1 MPVST
6 RVLLPG
12 LLAALTASFVATGAA
27 AQPVPPFAP
36 SPQGVLNLTAS
47 ASVEVT
53 RDVLVLTFAA
63 TREGA
68 EPAAVQ
74 AELKR
79 ALDAALAE
87 ARKAAQPGQI
97 EVSTGNFTLYPRYAP
112 KGGIAGWQGRAEMV
126 VQGRDVDGIGRLA
139 GRITTMAVAGVSQR
153 LSREAQRRVEG
164 EVVAQA
170 IERFR
175 AQAGDVARL
184 FGYQGYTLREV
195 AVATGSDGERPMP
208 MMRAEAMAAAAD
220 APLPVE
226 PGKGTVTATVSGSVQ
241 MK

>member
-1 MPVST
+1 MRVSK

-12 LLAALTASFVATGAA
+12 LLAVLVSTGAA
-27 AQPVPPFAP
+27 SQPAPVAP

-68 EPAAVQ
+68 DAAAVQ

-139 GRITTMAVAGVSQR
+139 GRITTMAVAAVSQR

-195 AVATGSDGERPMP
+195 AVASGSDGERPMP

>member
-1 MPVST
+1 MTPL
-6 RVLLPG
+6 RHLRPLFLPA
-12 LLAALTASFVATGAA
+12 LALVAAAAA
-27 AQPVPPFAP
+27 AQPAAAPP
-36 SPQGVLNLTAS
+36 PQGVLTLSAS

-63 TREGA
+63 TRDGA
-68 EPAAVQ
+68 DAGAVQ

-87 ARKAAQPGQI
+87 ARKAAAPQQV
-97 EVSTGNFTLYPRYAP
+97 EVSTGNFSLYPRYAP

-126 VQGRDVDGIGRLA
+126 VQGRDMDTIGRLA
-139 GRITTMAVAGVSQR
+139 GRISTMTVAGVAHR
-153 LSREAQRRVEG
+153 LSRDAQRRVEG
-164 EVVAQA
+164 EATAQA
-170 IERFR
+170 VERFR
-175 AQAGDVARL
+175 AQAADLSRL

-208 MMRAEAMAAAAD
+208 MLRADAMAASAAE

-226 PGKGTVTATVSGSVQ
+226 PGKGTVTATVNGSVQ

>member
-6 RVLLPG
+6 RALLPG
-12 LLAALTASFVATGAA
+12 LLAVLVATGAA
-27 AQPVPPFAP
+27 AQPMPPVAP

-68 EPAAVQ
+68 DPAAVQ

-139 GRITTMAVAGVSQR
+139 GRISTMAVAGVSQR

>member
-1 MPVST
+1 MPAST

-12 LLAALTASFVATGAA
+12 LLAALVATGAA
-27 AQPVPPFAP
+27 AQTPPSAP
-36 SPQGVLNLTAS
+36 PLQGVLNLTAS
-47 ASVEVT
+47 ASVEVP

-63 TREGA
+63 TRDGA

-87 ARKAAQPGQI
+87 ARKASQPGQI
-97 EVSTGNFTLYPRYAP
+97 DVSTGNFTLFPRYAP
-112 KGGIAGWQGRAEMV
+112 KGGVAGWQGRAEMV

-139 GRITTMAVAGVSQR
+139 GRITTMSVAGVAQR

-175 AQAGDVARL
+175 AQAGDIARL
-184 FGYQGYTLREV
+184 FGYQGYALREV
-195 AVATGSDGERPMP
+195 TVSTGSDGERPLP
-208 MMRAEAMAAAAD
+208 MMRAEAMAASAD

>member
-1 MPVST
+1 MPAPT

-12 LLAALTASFVATGAA
+12 LLAAFVATGAA
-27 AQPVPPFAP
+27 AQTPPSAP
-36 SPQGVLNLTAS
+36 PLQGVLNLTAS

-63 TREGA
+63 TRDGA

-97 EVSTGNFTLYPRYAP
+97 DVSTGNFTLYPRYAP

-195 AVATGSDGERPMP
+195 TVSTGSDGERPMP
-208 MMRAEAMAAAAD
+208 MMRAEAMAASAD

>member
-1 MPVST
+1 MPAPT
-6 RVLLPG
+6 RVLLSG
-12 LLAALTASFVATGAA
+12 LLVAFVATGAA
-27 AQPVPPFAP
+27 AQTPPSAP
-36 SPQGVLNLTAS
+36 PLQGVLNLTAS

-63 TREGA
+63 TRDGA

-74 AELKR
+74 TELKR

-97 EVSTGNFTLYPRYAP
+97 DVSTGNFTLYPRYAP

-153 LSREAQRRVEG
+153 LSRDAQRRVEG

-195 AVATGSDGERPMP
+195 TVSTGSDGERPMP
-208 MMRAEAMAAAAD
+208 MMRAEAMAASAD

>member
-6 RVLLPG
+6 RALLPG
-12 LLAALTASFVATGAA
+12 LLAVLVATGAA
-27 AQPVPPFAP
+27 AQPMPPVAP

-68 EPAAVQ
+68 DPAAVQ
-74 AELKR
+74 SELKR

-139 GRITTMAVAGVSQR
+139 GRISTMAVAGVSQR

>member
-1 MPVST
+1 
-6 RVLLPG
+6 
-12 LLAALTASFVATGAA
+12 
-27 AQPVPPFAP
+27 
-36 SPQGVLNLTAS
+36 
-47 ASVEVT
+47 
-53 RDVLVLTFAA
+53 
-63 TREGA
+63 
-68 EPAAVQ
+68 
-74 AELKR
+74 
-79 ALDAALAE
+79 
-87 ARKAAQPGQI
+87 
-97 EVSTGNFTLYPRYAP
+97 
-112 KGGIAGWQGRAEMV
+112 
-126 VQGRDVDGIGRLA
+126 
-139 GRITTMAVAGVSQR
+139 MAVAGVSQR